1 MRHRFDFDTFREIGD
16 SLFRNR
22 RRTILTGFGIFW
34 GLFMLLFLVGGGAGL
49 KKLLGATSEGFAS
62 NTMVLISSNTSK
74 PYKGMKESRYWQL
87 TRKDVERLKL
97 LVPELDIVV
106 PLMNRWGQKA
116 YYKGNSTSLS
126 IKGISGNYDK
136 IEAPLMKYGRFISD
150 ADVEQNRKVCVVG
163 KRVYNDLFPQGGD
176 PCGEFIQV
184 GSVFLQ
190 VIGVDFSSGNISISG
205 NASEAL
211 LVPFSVASQLYHRGD
226 KVDIIC
232 MTGKPGV
239 KMSSLEPRV
248 RSIMAREHM
257 FDPTDDQ
264 ALMVL
269 NTEQIFQIMDNL
281 FRGVNFLIWLVGIG
295 TLLAGAVGVSNIM
308 MVTVRERTVEIGI
321 RRAIG
326 AVPRDILSQIISE
339 SVVLTLA
346 AGSAGIV
353 FSVLL
358 LNVFEKIVNALAK
371 EAEMVSEH
379 IPFQISFWTAILAAL
394 LLGVL
399 GVLAGLA
406 PALRAMRVK
415 PVDAMRDE

>member
-1 MRHRFDFDTFREIGD
+1 MRHRFDFDTLREIGD
-16 SLFRNR
+16 SLFRNK

-49 KKLLGATSEGFAS
+49 KQMLSKNFEGFAS
-62 NTMVLISSNTSK
+62 NTMVMISSNTSK
-74 PYKGMKESRYWQL
+74 PYKGMKEGRYWQL
-87 TRKDVERLKL
+87 NRKDVERLQL
-97 LVPELDIVV
+97 LMPELDVV
-106 PLMNRWGQKA
+106 APMVSNWGLTA
-116 YYKGNSTSLS
+116 EYKGNTSS
-126 IKGISGNYDK
+126 CAIKGIAGNYNK
-136 IEAPLMKYGRFISD
+136 IEAPKLKYGRTIGD
-150 ADVEQNRKVCVVG
+150 ADVEQERKVCVIG

-176 PCGEFIQV
+176 PCGTFIRV
-184 GSVFLQ
+184 GSLFFQ

-205 NASEAL
+205 SASESVM
-211 LVPFSVASQLYHRGD
+211 VPFSVAATLFKRGNN
-226 KVDIIC
+226 VDIIC
-232 MTGKPGV
+232 VTGKPGV
-239 KMSSLEPRV
+239 KMSSLEPRI
-248 RSIMAREHM
+248 RSIMAREHV

-269 NTEQIFQIMDNL
+269 NTEQVFSIMDNL

-308 MVTVRERTVEIGI
+308 MVTVRERTIEIGI

-326 AVPRDILSQIISE
+326 AVPRDILSQIIWE

-353 FSVLL
+353 FSVLI
-358 LNVFEKIVNALAK
+358 LNVVEKIVPQP
-371 EAEMVSEH
+371 VS
-379 IPFQISFWTAILAAL
+379 FQITFWTAILAAL
-394 LLGVL
+394 LLSLL

-406 PALRAMRVK
+406 PALRAMKVK

>member
-34 GLFMLLFLVGGGAGL
+34 GLFMLLFLVGGGTGL
-49 KKLLGATSEGFAS
+49 KQMLSANFEGFAS
-62 NTMVLISSNTSK
+62 NTMVLVSSNTSK
-74 PYKGMKESRYWQL
+74 PYKGMKEGRFWQL
-87 TRKDVERLKL
+87 NRKDVERLQL
-97 LVPELDIVV
+97 LMPELDVVAPIVS
-106 PLMNRWGQKA
+106 NWGQTA
-116 YYKGNSTSLS
+116 YYKGNTASPS
-126 IKGISGNYDK
+126 IKGVSGNYHK
-136 IEAPLMKYGRFISD
+136 IEAPVIKYGRTISD
-150 ADVEQNRKVCVVG
+150 ADVEQERKVCVVG
-163 KRVYNDLFPQGGD
+163 KRIYNDLFPQGGD
-176 PCGEFIQV
+176 PCGEFVQV

-190 VIGVDFSSGNISISG
+190 VIGVDFSTGNLSINGS
-205 NASEAL
+205 AADAL
-211 LVPFSVASQLYHRGD
+211 LVPFSVAAQLYQRGD
-226 KVDIIC
+226 KVDLIC
-232 MTGKPGV
+232 LTGKKGV
-239 KMSSLEPRV
+239 KMSTLENRV
-248 RSIMAREHM
+248 RSIMAREHI
-257 FDPTDDQ
+257 FDPTDEQ
-264 ALMVL
+264 ALMLL
-269 NTEQIFQIMDNL
+269 NTEQVFSIVDNL

-326 AVPRDILSQIISE
+326 AVPRDILSQIIWE
-339 SVVLTLA
+339 SVALTLA

-358 LNVFEKIVNALAK
+358 LNVVEALTKHQA
-371 EAEMVSEH
+371 A
-379 IPFQISFWTAILAAL
+379 FQISFWTAILAAL

-406 PALRAMRVK
+406 PALRAMKVK